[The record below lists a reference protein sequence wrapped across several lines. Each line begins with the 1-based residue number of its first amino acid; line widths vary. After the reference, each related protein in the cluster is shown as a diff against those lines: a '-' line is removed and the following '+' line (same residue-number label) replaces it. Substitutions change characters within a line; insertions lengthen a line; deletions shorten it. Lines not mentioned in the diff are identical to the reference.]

1 MESVAQFYNAN
12 IENESEPHQEN
23 INDLQT
29 QSPVKTHES
38 NKTIVKAELRDVK
51 YDKQPKE

>member
-29 QSPVKTHES
+29 QSPSKNS
-38 NKTIVKAELRDVK
+38 
-51 YDKQPKE
+51 